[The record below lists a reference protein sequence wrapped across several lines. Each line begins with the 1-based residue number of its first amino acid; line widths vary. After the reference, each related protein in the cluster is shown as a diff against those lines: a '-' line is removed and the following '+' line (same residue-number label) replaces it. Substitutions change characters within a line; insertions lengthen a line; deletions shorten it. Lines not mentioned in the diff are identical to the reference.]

1 MRVQESDYESMK
13 LAVKVAAQSRSEDER
28 VHPLVGAVL
37 SGEDGRVIMTA
48 SRGEGGPGTHA
59 EYHLLKKMT
68 ESGVL
73 DLSDKSLYVTLE
85 PCTNRSAGKNP
96 CAQRIVESGL
106 RKVFIGMLDPN
117 TTITGHGETY
127 LRQQGLEIERFPN
140 VLVRKI
146 EELNQEFVELW
157 RRSHLPST
165 SLYVS
170 RRISDIM
177 LGELKKKGYHYDELP
192 SDPDTSIDDLHTFCM
207 CLNDSV
213 NQTQI
218 NKDVSEARSLAF
230 DLKYADYDYAEDARS
245 LGNMW
250 LEEVVHVVHRLG
262 VHDLQRRRVVN
273 VGIGNGLEGK
283 NLLDECRNL
292 TIVDI
297 GNVSL
302 QNALQRLPFARALP
316 LEAEKLSGIK
326 TGTQD
331 VYLSLRTYQSA
342 FFGVTPA
349 VREAYRVVR
358 LGGIVVIS
366 VANGY
371 LAPKDHAF
379 VPGMLIRGST
389 EVDRDRPFELANK
402 IRRLL
407 TRLKFEDVGVITGF
421 CEIYV
426 FGRRA

>member
-1 MRVQESDYESMK
+1 MK
-13 LAVKVAAQSRSEDER
+13 LAVQVAAQSKHEDER
-28 VHPLVGAVL
+28 VHPFVGAVL
-37 SGEDGRVIMTA
+37 SGEDGKVIMTA
-48 SRGEGGPGTHA
+48 ARGEGGPGTHA
-59 EYHLLKKMT
+59 EYHLLKKLS
-68 ESGVL
+68 EAGIV
-73 DLSDKSLYVTLE
+73 DLSEKSLYVTLE
-85 PCTNRSAGKNP
+85 PCTSRSAGKHP
-96 CAQRIVESGL
+96 CAQRIVASGL
-106 RKVFIGMLDPN
+106 QRVFIGMLDPN

-127 LRQQGLEIERFPN
+127 LRQQGLEVERFPN

-146 EELNQEFVELW
+146 EELNPEFMELW
-157 RRSHLPST
+157 RRSHLPHT
-165 SLYVS
+165 SMYVS
-170 RRISDIM
+170 QRISEIM
-177 LGELKKKGYHYDELP
+177 LMELRKKGYQFDELP
-192 SDPDTSIDDLHTFCM
+192 SDPDTSIDDLHTFFG
-207 CLNDSV
+207 CLTDDV
-213 NQTQI
+213 KQAQI

-230 DLKYADYDYAEDARS
+230 DLKYADYEYTEDARS
-245 LGNMW
+245 LGNSW
-250 LEEVVHVVHRLG
+250 REEVKHVVHRLG

-273 VGIGNGLEGK
+273 VGIGNGLEGED
-283 NLLDECRNL
+283 LLDGCRSL

-297 GNVSL
+297 GKISL
-302 QNALQRLPFARALP
+302 RNAMKRLPLATARP
-316 LEAEKLSGIK
+316 LEAERLSAIK

-371 LAPKDHAF
+371 LASKDHAF